1 MIGALNHM
9 TGFDLNLWL
18 TRLRISGT
26 NALLVLAALVGIFT
40 ALGAIGFT
48 ALIRFANQVFFGM
61 TDEYLTQF
69 AGGGAYKWWLPL
81 IPMLGGL
88 CVGPIVHYLATEA
101 RGHGVTEV
109 INAVARLGG
118 IIRPRVAVV
127 KTLASA
133 ICIGSG
139 GSAGR
144 EGPIVQI
151 GSAIGST
158 VGQFFGM
165 SSERVRVLVGCGAAA
180 GISSVFNAPIA
191 GVLFSLEVILGD
203 FAIRTFS
210 PVLIASVVASVMTRS
225 ILGNYPAF
233 EVTPYALES
242 GWELILYIVLGLL
255 LGGVAVLFTKV
266 LHATEH
272 FFEHLPFNS
281 MVKPAIGGLALGVVA
296 VFYPQV
302 LADGYETINLTLDGE
317 MAFALLLPLIF
328 LKIIAT
334 SLTLGSGSSG
344 GVFAPSLFIGAVAGG
359 TFGVVANLLFPGA
372 TANPGAYA
380 LVGMAGLVAGTTH
393 APMTA
398 ILIIF
403 EITNDYHIIL
413 PLMMTVTFSTLMAR
427 RMLPHSIYTLKLFQ
441 RGIEI
446 RGGRDIN
453 VLRAHTVMDIV
464 SSEFETMS
472 ASASLSEIFERFE
485 QSTQNYFVVLGANG
499 ALTGVLSLQDVRS
512 LMTQRG
518 LEQLVVAQDIVRGD
532 AQALK
537 LSDNLETAQR
547 QFSLRDI
554 RLLPVISEEDSRVIG
569 VVRRDDLADFYNRR
583 LLELMRD

>member
-1 MIGALNHM
+1 MSGIDFNR
-9 TGFDLNLWL
+9 WL

-26 NALLVLAALVGIFT
+26 NALLILAALVGIAT

-48 ALIRFANQVFFGM
+48 ALIRFANHIFFGM
-61 TDEYLTQF
+61 TDEYLTHF
-69 AGGGAYKWWLPL
+69 GGGGVFKWWLPL

-88 CVGPIVHYLATEA
+88 CVGPIVHYFASEA

-127 KTLASA
+127 KTVASA

-158 VGQFFGM
+158 FGQFFGM
-165 SSERVRVLVGCGAAA
+165 SGERVRVLVGCGAAA

-210 PVLIASVVASVMTRS
+210 PVLISSVIASVLTRS

-233 EVTPYALES
+233 EVTPYELDSAWEIIIYSIMGAAL
-242 GWELILYIVLGLL
+242 GA
-255 LGGVAVLFTKV
+255 VAVLFTKT
-266 LHATEH
+266 LHKTEGL
-272 FFEHLPFNS
+272 FERLKINS
-281 MVKPAIGGLALGVVA
+281 LIKPGIGGLLLGGIA
-296 VFYPQV
+296 IFYPQV
-302 LADGYETINLTLDGE
+302 LADGYETITLTLNGD
-317 MAFALLLPLIF
+317 MAFALLVPLIF
-328 LKIIAT
+328 LKIIGT

-359 TFGVVANLLFPGA
+359 AFGMVANWLFPGGVGH
-372 TANPGAYA
+372 PGAYA

-413 PLMMTVTFSTLMAR
+413 PLMMTVTFATLTAR
-427 RMLPHSIYTLKLFQ
+427 SMLPHSIYTFKLFQ

-453 VLRAHTVMDIV
+453 VLRAYKVQDVMRTQ
-464 SSEFETMS
+464 FETMT
-472 ASASLSEIFERFE
+472 ASTTLGEIFARFE
-485 QSTQNYFVVLGANG
+485 QSNENYFVVIDGESRLI
-499 ALTGVLSLQDVRS
+499 GVLAIEDVRA
-512 LMTQRG
+512 LITRRTVD
-518 LEQLVVAQDIVRGD
+518 QLIVAQDIIR
-532 AQALK
+532 AHPSALK
-537 LSDNLETAQR
+537 PDDDLESATKA
-547 QFSLRDI
+547 FALRDT
-554 RLLPVISEEDSRVIG
+554 RLLPVVDQGDARRVVG
-569 VVRRDDLADFYNRR
+569 VLARDDLTNFYNRR
-583 LLELMRD
+583 LVELMRQ